1 MSLIINKNE
10 PSSALRTIPFWIGSG
25 TTGLTWSSSHLQLSK
40 NGGTEANYAGSVSEL
55 GGGVYKYVADI
66 GELNTEG
73 SLCIRFN
80 RIGVVAAPTIVQIA
94 SVSGLNVNLVAINTS
109 PASGATTINTNV
121 TAWAGTTIPTPQVT
135 GIPDCNIRF
144 INSSAASGAGVV
156 SANVTLWNGSGVLN
170 SNVAGAPVVTISNGT
185 GAGQL
190 SIVNGYVSV
199 TGVADKSGYSITN
212 AAATGIAQAVWNSLR
227 SNHTTGGSF
236 GQGVAS
242 ALIVGNV
249 TGVLSFPVSV
259 SGCNENLKT
268 GFSLSSS
275 QAFNN
280 SGTQATVTTLTNGVT
295 VTTNN
300 DKSGYV
306 LHPTGVD
313 AIWDEARSGHVTAGT
328 FGEGISSV
336 QGNVTGSVGSVI
348 DGAAIAASVAAF
360 ECDGYSVENILAT
373 ILSFMAGKV
382 DVQDNG
388 NNREITYYRQ
398 DGSTAKFSIIAN
410 KSNGSRATGG
420 SIG

>member
-1 MSLIINKNE
+1 M
-10 PSSALRTIPFWIGSG
+10 RTPGR
-25 TTGLTWSSSHLQLSK
+25 
-40 NGGTEANYAGSVSEL
+40 N
-55 GGGVYKYVADI
+55 
-66 GELNTEG
+66 
-73 SLCIRFN
+73 
-80 RIGVVAAPTIVQIA
+80 
-94 SVSGLNVNLVAINTS
+94 
-109 PASGATTINTNV
+109 
-121 TAWAGTTIPTPQVT
+121 
-135 GIPDCNIRF
+135 
-144 INSSAASGAGVV
+144 
-156 SANVTLWNGSGVLN
+156 
-170 SNVAGAPVVTISNGT
+170 
-185 GAGQL
+185 
-190 SIVNGYVSV
+190 
-199 TGVADKSGYSITN
+199 
-212 AAATGIAQAVWNSLR
+212 
-227 SNHTTGGSF
+227 GGSF

-242 ALIVGNV
+242 ALIVGNI

-259 SGCNENLKT
+259 SGFNENLKT

-280 SGTQATVTTLTNGVT
+280 SGTQATVTTVTNGVT

-336 QGNVTGSVGSVI
+336 QGNVTGSVSSVV